1 MKTFKSIRVIFSIIL
16 FVSFS
21 NCASHKKVNRQMSKV
36 HCSEEF
42 YFALDKSSELVKIKY
57 KGLHWGKTKYPNYQ
71 STFRDA
77 IEELKS
83 NSKIKIEY
91 KDALG
96 FPSDRIIKVNVIIKS
111 ILWEFKET
119 SATMKTELLYE
130 MPNDSIYITGINK
143 VIIGGSK
150 TGNLMKSL
158 KDGTYKFLSTYCNN

>member
-1 MKTFKSIRVIFSIIL
+1 MKSLKSINIICTIFL
-16 FVSFS
+16 FVNLSS
-21 NCASHKKVNRQMSKV
+21 CASHKKINREISKV
-36 HCSEEF
+36 ICSEEF

-57 KGLHWGKTKYPNYQ
+57 EGEHWGKTKYPDYQ

-83 NSKIKIEY
+83 NSKIKMEY
-91 KDALG
+91 KDVLG
-96 FPSDRIIKVNVIIKS
+96 FPSDKIIKVNVIIKS
-111 ILWEFKET
+111 IVWEFKDT

-130 MPNDSIYITGINK
+130 LPNDTIYITGMNK

-158 KDGTYKFLSTYCNN
+158 KDGTYKFLTNFCNN